1 MAHPDWNDSYAGETP
16 PWDVGEPDP
25 HLMKAVKEGLIQP
38 GKALEVGC
46 GTGTNAIWMAQQGFE
61 VLGVDIA
68 PRAIEKARAKAK
80 GLKNLRFEVVD
91 FLGGGEV
98 GSGYAFAYDRGCFH
112 VFDEAAERT
121 RFAQR
126 LSSVLAPRGQW
137 LSLIGSTEGAPREFG
152 PPRRTL
158 RDVTQA
164 VEPFLEFVRVTSV
177 EFDAMG
183 TAFKAWLCL
192 MRQREVPASPSSQR
206 D

>member
-1 MAHPDWNDSYAGETP
+1 MAHPDWNASYASGDL
-16 PWDVGEPDP
+16 PWDVGVPDP
-25 HLMKAVKEGLIQP
+25 HLVQAVKDGVVRP

-46 GTGTNAIWMAQQGFE
+46 GTGTNAIWMAQQGFD
-61 VLGVDIA
+61 VLGVDVA
-68 PRAIEKARAKAK
+68 PLAIEKARAKAK
-80 GLKNLRFEVVD
+80 GLANVRFEVAD
-91 FLGGGEV
+91 FLGGGDV
-98 GSGYAFAYDRGCFH
+98 GSGYALAYDRGCFH
-112 VFDEAAERT
+112 VFDEAEERA

-126 LSSVLAPRGQW
+126 LSRVLGPGGQW
-137 LSLIGSTEGAPREFG
+137 LSLIGSTEGPPREFG
-152 PPRRTL
+152 PPRRSM

-192 MRQREVPASPSSQR
+192 TRQREVPASPSSQR